1 MEKSSIKSSIEQAHE
16 QNNKLVK
23 IDCSATD
30 LLNDDDEDME
40 IPHHH
45 EETDAF
51 EKQFCEDVKLLCDAM
66 RELGNPFTDT
76 EGELLHIISK
86 TIMAKES
93 VDSVKK
99 VLSIGENQ
107 YNDYVSARIIK
118 CKVLI
123 FLKKE

>member
-30 LLNDDDEDME
+30 LPNDDDEDME